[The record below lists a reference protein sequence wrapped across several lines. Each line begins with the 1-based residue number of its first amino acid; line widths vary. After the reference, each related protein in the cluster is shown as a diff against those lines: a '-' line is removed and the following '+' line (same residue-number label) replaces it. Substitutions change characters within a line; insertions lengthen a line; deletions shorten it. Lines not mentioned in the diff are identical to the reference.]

1 MDIELGDSDANLW
14 AAAVRGD
21 AAAFGG
27 VFDRHYRPVLAHCRR
42 IAADRASAEDVASMV
57 FLQAWRL
64 RRKVVIDPD
73 TSIRQS
79 CHQPAPTNQ
88 PKQP

>member
-14 AAAVRGD
+14 AAAVGGNT
-21 AAAFGG
+21 AAFGS
-27 VFDRHYRPVLAHCRR
+27 VFDRHYRPVSAHCSR
-42 IAADRASAEDVASMV
+42 IAADRASAEDVESMV
-57 FLQAWRL
+57 FLEAWRL